1 MIRDLVVHQAI
12 PIAVAATA
20 LLVAGDGGT
29 APTRLASVVGSAGRK
44 GPAAD
49 HPRGGRL
56 ARLVRIG
63 RQRLP
68 RDRLPPADP
77 LRRAAGLDV
86 LAACLRVG
94 LPVPTAVAA
103 AADEMTGPVARDL
116 HRVAE
121 LIRLG
126 ADPAQAWQPALARP
140 ELAGLARRAR
150 RTARTGAALADA
162 AAAIAGELRAAAGQ
176 AAHAAGQRAGVLIT
190 GPLGL
195 CFLPAFLCLGVAPV
209 VIGLATKVFQ
219 HW

>member
-1 MIRDLVVHQAI
+1 MRDLVVHQAI
-12 PIAVAATA
+12 PVAVAATA
-20 LLVAGDGGT
+20 LRVAGDGGT
-29 APTRLASVVGSAGRK
+29 APARLAAVFGAARRR
-44 GPAAD
+44 GPAAG
-49 HPRGGRL
+49 HPHRNRL
-56 ARLVRIG
+56 RLLVRVG
-63 RQRLP
+63 RRRLP
-68 RDRLPPADP
+68 LDPVPPGDP

-126 ADPAQAWQPALARP
+126 ADPAQAWQPAMARP
-140 ELAGLARRAR
+140 ELTGLARRAR
-150 RTARTGAALADA
+150 RTARTGAALAEA

-219 HW
+219 RW